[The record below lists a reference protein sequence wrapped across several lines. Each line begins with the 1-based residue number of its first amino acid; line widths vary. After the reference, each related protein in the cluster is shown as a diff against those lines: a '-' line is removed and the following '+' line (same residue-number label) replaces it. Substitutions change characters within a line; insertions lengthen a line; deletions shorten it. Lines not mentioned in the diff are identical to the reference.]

1 MTPARSV
8 LAAMVAAAGGFP
20 EPLPPV
26 RPESFNEANKC
37 DKSYHSLDEVNLL
50 EGLSLGTPFLLLA
63 YNSLIAYSAN
73 LGTHTIL
80 SLPPQYTNQRQGS

>member
-20 EPLPPV
+20 ESPPPA
-26 RPESFNEANKC
+26 RQESFNDENKR

-50 EGLSLGTPFLLLA
+50 EGLSLGTPFFLLA
-63 YNSLIAYSAN
+63 YNPLIAYSAD
-73 LGTHTIL
+73 LGTHTIR
-80 SLPPQYTNQRQGS
+80 SLTPQYANQRQDS